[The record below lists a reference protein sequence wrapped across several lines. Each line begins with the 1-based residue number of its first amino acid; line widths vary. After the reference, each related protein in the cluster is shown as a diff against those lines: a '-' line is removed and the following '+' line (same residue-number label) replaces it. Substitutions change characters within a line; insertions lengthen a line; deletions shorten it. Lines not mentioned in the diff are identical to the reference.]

1 MPDFIARPDG
11 MPPTNGYSHVAIA
24 RGEVVFISG
33 QVPVDADGEVVS
45 SDPSAQVEQVFTNL
59 QTALAA
65 AGLDFSQVVKLTYYL
80 VDLAD
85 LAAVREVRDRFIDP
99 ANPPASSLVQV
110 AGLVSPAFRVEID
123 AVASRG

>member
-1 MPDFIARPDG
+1 MPDFINRPDG

-24 RGEVVFISG
+24 HGEVVFISG
-33 QVPVDADGEVVS
+33 QVPVSADGEVVS
-45 SDPSAQVEQVFTNL
+45 ADPSAQVEQVFINL
-59 QTALAA
+59 GTALAA
-65 AGLDFSQVVKLTYYL
+65 AGLDFSHVVKLTYYL

-85 LAAVREVRDRFIDP
+85 LAVVREVRDRFIDTER
-99 ANPPASSLVQV
+99 PPASSLIQV

>member
-1 MPDFIARPDG
+1 MPDVITRPDG

-24 RGEVVFISG
+24 HGEVVFISG

-45 SDPSAQVEQVFTNL
+45 ADPSAQVEQVFTNL
-59 QTALAA
+59 RTALAA
-65 AGLDFSQVVKLTYYL
+65 AGLDFSHVVKLTYYL

-85 LAAVREVRDRFIDP
+85 LAVVREVRDRFIDVER
-99 ANPPASSLVQV
+99 PPASSLIQV

-123 AVASRG
+123 AVASRS